1 MKGEQD
7 FCPNDQYHYWLEASK
22 QLRVRGWRQLNDLG
36 GKTAN
41 IWSSLSPMTPEL
53 VQVLR
58 CEVLRSLCCVYKWE
72 DIKAGLRR
80 CSEMRRSSPRLY
92 YLQRGKP
99 LSSVWL
105 SDETQTAEP
114 ATSKEFLCLT
124 TSVWE
129 LLLSLSQGHQKLILP
144 RLFLNLLWS
153 AGVLGNLQ
161 PCI

>member
-7 FCPNDQYHYWLEASK
+7 FCPNDRYRYWLEASK

-72 DIKAGLRR
+72 DIKAGLR
-80 CSEMRRSSPRLY
+80 SSPRLY
-92 YLQRGKP
+92 YLNEANRC
-99 LSSVWL
+99 LL
-105 SDETQTAEP
+105 SDFQTQTAEP

-129 LLLSLSQGHQKLILP
+129 LLLSLSQGQHQKLILP
-144 RLFLNLLWS
+144 PFILKPPLICWCFREFTALYLI
-153 AGVLGNLQ
+153 AGVE
-161 PCI
+161 